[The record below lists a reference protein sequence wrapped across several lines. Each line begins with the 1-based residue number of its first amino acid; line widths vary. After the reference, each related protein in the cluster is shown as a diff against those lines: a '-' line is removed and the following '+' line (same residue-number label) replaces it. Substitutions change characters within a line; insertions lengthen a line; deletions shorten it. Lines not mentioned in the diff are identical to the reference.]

1 VPPRDPPRSSGA
13 RFFRSVLRALP
24 ATFREEFR
32 DEMQEAVERRWEDLR
47 PHTGRAGTMA
57 FWARQGW
64 AVVRI
69 AVALRVRT
77 WMRERGCAAGGRAT
91 ESPTGGGGEMMGGL
105 TSDIGQAVRGF
116 RKRPG
121 FTLLTVTTL
130 GLGIGASTAVFSA
143 VHAVLLRP
151 LPYPDAE
158 RVVVL
163 FHEDVVSGERGNG
176 LSPSNARDLRERS
189 SLLSEVAVAEP
200 WGADLQLDGRAESLR
215 AWRVSEGFFEA
226 LGVEPML
233 GRLFVPDDYQPGR
246 EPVIVLG
253 HRSWSTRFGA
263 DTALV
268 GATVV
273 LEGEAV
279 TVAGV
284 LPPDFEL
291 PDKAEF
297 WTPRPPEPYDDRQ
310 RNSDFMMGL
319 ARLADGAT
327 PEAARSEVDG
337 IASELAAIH
346 PETNANRGFTM
357 APLRE
362 HLVGDVRTPLLV
374 LLAAVGFVMLIS
386 CANVAGLMLA
396 RGVRGRRDYALRSA
410 LGASRA
416 RLVGHMAVETV
427 LLALGGCLLGL
438 GLAFLGLEVIRGL
451 APGHL
456 PRIQDLRLDGTVL
469 AFALGASA
477 LSAVVSGLAPSTR
490 LLGTEALTA
499 LADAG
504 RGATP
509 GRGSMSS
516 GRRLVVA
523 EVAAAMVLVVGAGLL
538 AKSFSTLL
546 DRDLGFQAEDR
557 LALQTFAY
565 AQDAPGALDAFIRD
579 VREGMEAIPG
589 VRAVAVTS
597 SVPGATDGVL
607 ASIDI
612 NLPFTLEDS
621 PAPPVGQEPT
631 AAISQVSHDFFDVLG
646 MRLVAGR
653 GFAEADDPRA
663 PLVVVVNE
671 TLARRHFGD
680 GRATG
685 RRIVIGY
692 QPVPREIVGV
702 VADVRPQGHE
712 SDPRPEVY
720 FPIRQFPTA
729 SLTFVLR
736 AEMDAALVTGA
747 ALEAVWAVNP
757 SQAVWGTATVESL
770 LGDWLAERRFNLFLL
785 GAFAG
790 VALLLASIGVYGM
803 VSFSVEQR
811 MAELG
816 IRRMLGGG
824 SGSILGMV
832 LGEGLR
838 LAGVGILVGAVGA
851 LVLTRFIRGMLYGI
865 APSDP
870 ATLVGVA
877 AVVLAVAA
885 LASFLPAIRA
895 VRQDPMALLRDE

>member
-1 VPPRDPPRSSGA
+1 
-13 RFFRSVLRALP
+13 
-24 ATFREEFR
+24 
-32 DEMQEAVERRWEDLR
+32 M
-47 PHTGRAGTMA
+47 
-57 FWARQGW
+57 
-64 AVVRI
+64 
-69 AVALRVRT
+69 
-77 WMRERGCAAGGRAT
+77 
-91 ESPTGGGGEMMGGL
+91 
-105 TSDIGQAVRGF
+105 SDIDQAVRGLK
-116 RKRPG
+116 KRPG
-121 FTLLTVTTL
+121 FTLLTVATL
-130 GLGIGASTAVFSA
+130 GIGIGASTAVFSA

-151 LPYPDAE
+151 LPYPDAD
-158 RVVVL
+158 RAVVL
-163 FHEDVVSGERGNG
+163 FHEDVESGERGNG
-176 LSPSNARDLRERS
+176 LSPANARDLRERS
-189 SLLSEVAVAEP
+189 SLLAEVAVAET
-200 WGADLQLDGRAESLR
+200 WGAGLQLDGRSESLR

-233 GRLFVPDDYQPGR
+233 GRLFVPEEYQPGR
-246 EPVIVLG
+246 EPIIVLG
-253 HRSWSTRFGA
+253 HRSWSARFGA

-268 GATVV
+268 GTTVN
-273 LEGEAV
+273 LEGETV

-284 LPPDFEL
+284 LPHDFEL
-291 PDKAEF
+291 PDEAEF
-297 WTPRPPEPYDDRQ
+297 WMPRPPEPYDDRQ
-310 RNSDFMMGL
+310 RSADYMMGL
-319 ARLADGAT
+319 ARLAEGAT
-327 PEAARSEVDG
+327 LEAARSELQA
-337 IASELAAIH
+337 IALELAVIH
-346 PETNANRGFTM
+346 PETNARRGFSM
-357 APLRE
+357 IPLRE

-374 LLAAVGFVMLIS
+374 LFAAVGFVLLIS

-396 RGVRGRRDYALRSA
+396 RGVRRRRDYALRSA
-410 LGASRA
+410 LGASRT
-416 RLVGHMAVETV
+416 RLVGHMAVETS
-427 LLALGGCLLGL
+427 LLALGGCVLGL
-438 GLAFLGLEVIRGL
+438 GLAFLGLDVIRAL
-451 APGHL
+451 APDHL
-456 PRIQDLRLDGTVL
+456 PRIQDLRLDGTAL
-469 AFALGASA
+469 AFALASSA
-477 LSAVVSGLAPSTR
+477 LSAVVSGLAPSTS
-490 LLGTEALTA
+490 LLGAEGLTT

-509 GRGSMSS
+509 SRGSLSS

-546 DRDLGFQAEDR
+546 DGDLGFQPENR

-565 AQDAPGALDAFIRD
+565 TLDGPDALDAFIRD
-579 VREGMEAIPG
+579 VREGMGAIPG
-589 VRAVAVTS
+589 VRGVAVTS

-612 NLPFTLEDS
+612 NLPFTLEDG
-621 PAPPVGQEPT
+621 PAPPPGQEPT

-646 MRLVAGR
+646 MRLVSGR
-653 GFAEADDPRA
+653 GFAEADESRA

-680 GRATG
+680 GPVIG

-720 FPIRQFPTA
+720 FPLRQFPTTQ
-729 SLTFVLR
+729 LTFVLR
-736 AEMDAALVTGA
+736 AEVDAALITGA
-747 ALEAVWAVNP
+747 ARDAVWAADP
-757 SQAVWGTATVESL
+757 SQAVWGTATLESL

-803 VSFSVEQR
+803 LSFSVEQR

-816 IRRMLGGG
+816 IRRVLGGG

-838 LAGVGILVGAVGA
+838 LAGIGIVLGGVGA
-851 LVLTRFIRGMLYGI
+851 LVLARFIRSMLYGI
-865 APSDP
+865 APTDP

-877 AVVLAVAA
+877 TVVLGVAA

-895 VRQDPMALLRDE
+895 VRQDPMTVLRDE